1 MPDEHFLIVRL
12 AAVGDVVMA
21 STLARR
27 IRDERPGATITWLC
41 GANVGPLV
49 ERFADVDNVLTVDER
64 CIFRGSAMARAR
76 ELLPLWLE
84 LVKRRFTHVMLLHVD
99 RRFRAIVAPLVAPLV
114 GARVFAQTPRGA
126 TGPINPVVGRY
137 FGDEYAR
144 LLDGLAH
151 VGPIV
156 GHYPLARLRPPPSAA
171 YDRGRDDR
179 PLRVALVPGGARNIL
194 RESGVRRWPVEG
206 YAAVAAALAAD
217 GIEVVL
223 VGDQH
228 DEWVRPSF
236 ASVAVTDRIGASS
249 LPQTVDLLGTCDLVI
264 SHDTGPMHLARLA
277 GARVLALFGPTM
289 PSQFIVEDDRT
300 SVLWGGADLA
310 CRPCYDGR
318 EFATCSANVCMS
330 GMNAATVLQ
339 HARTSLHRARSAAV
353 PVTQLER

>member
-27 IRDERPGATITWLC
+27 IRDEHPGAQITWLC
-41 GANVGPLV
+41 GANVAPIV

-64 CIFRGSAMARAR
+64 RIFRGGPVARLR
-76 ELLPLWLE
+76 ELVALWLE

-99 RRFRAIVAPLVAPLV
+99 RRFRLLIAPVV
-114 GARVFAQTPRGA
+114 GATVIVQTPRGA
-126 TGPINPVVGRY
+126 NGPMNPVVGRY

-156 GHYPLARLRPPPSAA
+156 GHYPLARLRPTSALASTPPGA
-171 YDRGRDDR
+171 DR
-179 PLRVALVPGGARNIL
+179 PMRVALVPGGAKNVL
-194 RESGVRRWPVEG
+194 RESGVRRWPVTN
-206 YAAVAAALAAD
+206 YATIAAALARESAE
-217 GIEVVL
+217 IVL

-228 DEWVRPSF
+228 DDWVRPSF
-236 ASVAVTDRIGASS
+236 AGIAVTDRIGATS
-249 LPQTVDLLGTCDLVI
+249 LPETVELFAGCDLVI

-277 GARVLALFGPTM
+277 GAPLLALFGPTM

-300 SVLWGGADLA
+300 SVLWGGAHLA

-318 EFATCSANVCMS
+318 EFATCAANVCMS
-330 GMNAATVLQ
+330 GIEPEAVLRS
-339 HARTSLHRARSAAV
+339 ARALLHRVRPGAPAAY
-353 PVTQLER
+353 TGIAER